1 MAPKYQVNVKV
12 PAFKYILLFTNFFN
26 CEIRLI
32 GQSPV
37 NYKNLV
43 IDQMRYWNPLK
54 KFSKEFEEKN
64 ILRVLLKELFLKS
77 VSNIDQG
84 RFMVAPV
91 NEHPL
96 RIS

>member
-1 MAPKYQVNVKV
+1 MAPKNQVKVKV

-26 CEIRLI
+26 GKIRLI

-64 ILRVLLKELFLKS
+64 ILRVFLKELFLKS